1 MATKWLDEFEMP
13 STLQWVEEIKKSIKD
28 PKELENLIWH
38 TDNGFDVNAFY
49 RKEDVAKI
57 DPSQFSATG
66 NDWEIRQ
73 VIYTDKIIAA
83 NQSAILAL
91 ENGADSLYFKA
102 SSVGTEKEVN
112 ALLKN
117 IRLDWISTHFDFEE
131 SNVAWL
137 YLYLDYLHMNNFDPQ
152 QIKGSVN
159 YDPMSELMLNG
170 NFTYEEKEAQKIFTS
185 VLQTVQSQLPHLK
198 IVNVN
203 ASNIRESGGS
213 AVQEIAVALAM
224 TVEYFDWAEKNNL
237 SADVVF
243 NHLQYHLS
251 ISNEYF
257 LEIAKFR
264 AFKIAFTHLMKGYG
278 KENLHP
284 FINAVNLKRN
294 KTIYDQHNNLI
305 RATSEAMSAA
315 IGGVNSITI
324 LPFDETYKLSDE
336 FSYRMSRNIQL
347 ILKEEAML
355 NKVADASA
363 GSYYIEQ
370 VTQKMVESAWKLFLE
385 IEKQGGYVEAMK
397 NKFIQQKVQMVAEKQ
412 NADFIA
418 GKNILVGTNKYPN
431 KNETKT
437 GEYTKVEHTDL
448 SAENKIAIPLKP
460 KRLAEKIE
468 FERMKIESNTTVNKN

>member
-1 MATKWLDEFEMP
+1 MTINWSDEFEIP

-28 PKELENLIWH
+28 PKDLENLIWN
-38 TDNGFDVNAFY
+38 TDNGFDINAFY
-49 RKEDVAKI
+49 RQEDIGKI
-57 DPSQFSATG
+57 DPPRLSASN

-83 NQSAILAL
+83 NQSALSAL
-91 ENGADSLYFKA
+91 ENGADSLFFKA

-137 YLYLDYLHMNNFDPQ
+137 YLYLDYLQMNSFDPQ

-159 YDPMSELMLNG
+159 YDPMSELMLSG
-170 NFTYEEKEAQKIFTS
+170 NFIYEEKEAEKIFAS
-185 VLQTVQSQLPHLK
+185 VLRTVQLEFPHLK
-198 IVNVN
+198 VVNVN
-203 ASNIRESGGS
+203 ALNIRESGGS

-224 TVEYFDWAEKNNL
+224 TVEYIDWAERNNIDT
-237 SADVVF
+237 DVVW

-257 LEIAKFR
+257 LEISKFR
-264 AFKIAFTHLMKGYG
+264 AFKILFQQLIKGYG
-278 KENLHP
+278 KENIKP

-305 RATSEAMSAA
+305 RGTSEAMSAA
-315 IGGVNSITI
+315 IGGADSITI

-347 ILKEEAML
+347 ILKEESMF
-355 NKVADASA
+355 NKVHDPSA

-370 VTQKMVESAWKLFLE
+370 ITRKMVDTSWKLFLE
-385 IEKQGGYVEAMK
+385 IEKQGGYIASLK
-397 NKFIQQKVQMVAEKQ
+397 NKFIQQKVQVIAEKQ
-412 NADFIA
+412 NADFIG
-418 GKNILVGTNKYPN
+418 GKTVLVGTNKYPN
-431 KNETKT
+431 KTETKT
-437 GEYTKVEHTDL
+437 GEYRKVEHTDL

-460 KRLAEKIE
+460 TRLAEKIE